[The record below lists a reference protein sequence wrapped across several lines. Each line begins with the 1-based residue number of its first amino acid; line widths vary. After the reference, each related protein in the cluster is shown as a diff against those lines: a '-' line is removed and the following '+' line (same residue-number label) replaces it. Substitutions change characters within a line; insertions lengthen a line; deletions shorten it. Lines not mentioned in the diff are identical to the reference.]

1 MPGES
6 YLRWALSRVGMAPG
20 VIVTVPFIDRV
31 AASIREAGVETFAV
45 LAAIVALAGPATVL
59 LRSWLRRPRPSNDD
73 DRRPESRT

>member
-20 VIVTVPFIDRV
+20 VIATVLFIDRIV
-31 AASIREAGVETFAV
+31 AVVREPRLGTIAA
-45 LAAIVALAGPATVL
+45 LAAVMTLIVGAALL